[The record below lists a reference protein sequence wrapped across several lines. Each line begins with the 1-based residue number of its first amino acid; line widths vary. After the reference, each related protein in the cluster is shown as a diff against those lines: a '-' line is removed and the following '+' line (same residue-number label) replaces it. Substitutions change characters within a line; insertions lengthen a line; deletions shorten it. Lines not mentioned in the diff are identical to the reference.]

1 MSIPYR
7 FMPWARS
14 GLARSHANADS
25 NAALAAR
32 PKVKVGLTLQ
42 AKQDGNPVTELA
54 GGIELALYGPG
65 DIIGIDPRLVVRT
78 DPKPNCTN
86 FEPNYLAII
95 DFDPPDFPWLL
106 TPAHANVNHQLRPWL
121 VLVVVERSQVAL
133 PSLKPGAPLPSIT
146 LTAAQ
151 VATQLPNLDES
162 WLWAHAQAVSQ
173 THAAAGLAAELP
185 TQPAQNI
192 SRLVCPHRLEERK
205 NYLACVVPAFD
216 AGRRRGLGQPLQGD
230 TLIPAWDHANPIDTE
245 LPVYTHWEFSTG
257 PLGDIETLA
266 RRLKTPVQYQNDLT
280 LLAQL
285 RHIGEQPVAV
295 DAERLLFEGGTP
307 GQTVFEGAMV
317 SLDFEPDA
325 ANGIFAS
332 KLAGILNSGD
342 ALTADGTPKPNIV
355 PTLSPPLYGEYPAKR
370 HRVEPGFLSQR
381 WFDQLNLQPRYRLAA
396 GWGAEIVRQN
406 QDEFMQ
412 AAWAQVGEVLATQRA
427 LSLSRFS
434 HDVLKAL
441 QTRHLDKL
449 ADTRL
454 LAVLAPARARLKL
467 DVGNSLY
474 GRIDATSLPDELF
487 DGAMRRLTS
496 TRRATLR
503 MAQWRER
510 DLAPAPI
517 AQQVAGLV
525 TRFANISKNLASLD
539 PNRFVPDG
547 IMGSRSYDAI
557 PLPADLNSMVDLT
570 PYTGLPGSLSGT
582 ELARIQ
588 QASATAQRQAASL
601 KPRAPLMGDVWHQG
615 ILTETHRQR
624 LAQLQQVSA
633 EPLRGD
639 FAQLIRQASQHG
651 AEGLLMTVQAGGAV
665 QAQALKIDGRNG
677 NLKTIGSAFTPG
689 AGRKLRSVRIA
700 PGSVAAVPIQ
710 ALRLYGNNAVFT
722 SLPPGTLGQG
732 GAPVRINLDAPGQF
746 GAASVGT
753 VPSITLP
760 PAVKKRAVLQRYSEA
775 FKDYQKL
782 WREPNELAQIGIQ
795 PVDFALAQAVQQ
807 TRARI
812 DPALTVPA
820 RLASMLSLG
829 EQNVAWARSSG
840 LNNSYI
846 AERFDSAFAEL
857 LRYVIPPRFDRIMAY
872 PQLPFPLSK
881 KLETLAPETFLPGVG
896 ALPDDFI
903 MAVQTNPRFVE
914 ALLLGANHEMGRE
927 LLWQGFP
934 TDQRGTPFQHFWQR
948 LDTNADI
955 EPIHHWLAT
964 APLGGQRGSKAML
977 VLLIRGQLLARFPT
991 LSIYAY
997 PKQAGQTRPGG
1008 SVPPTPPGQQDP
1020 SEMEAKLMKIPV
1032 LQGHLGRDITYLGFD
1047 INPDRDPAIA
1057 DPKLDLRYMENF
1069 FFVLEEQMTEPR
1081 FGFDEPDK
1089 KGQAG
1094 KGWLSV
1100 DWNEVGVAG
1109 GQHFGSDQLRQAL
1122 PLTPDKPADWL
1133 NPHAATVANALLQRP
1148 FRGYYAGAALKMP
1161 KP

>member
-1 MSIPYR
+1 MIPYR
-7 FMPWARS
+7 FMPWTRS
-14 GLARSHANADS
+14 GLACAHSNADS
-25 NAALAAR
+25 NAPLAAR

-42 AKQDGNPVTELA
+42 AKQDGNPVAGLA

-78 DPKPNCTN
+78 DPKPNSTN

-106 TPAHANVNHQLRPWL
+106 TPAHANVNQQLRPWL

-133 PSLKPGAPLPSIT
+133 PGLKPGAPLPSIT

-173 THAAAGLAAELP
+173 TQTAAALAAELP

-192 SRLVCPHRLEERK
+192 SRLVCPRRLEPRK

-216 AGRRRGLGQPLQGD
+216 AGRRRGLGQPLLGD

-266 RRLKTPVQYQNDLT
+266 RRLQTPAQYQNDLP

-317 SLDFEPDA
+317 SLDFKPDP
-325 ANGIFAS
+325 ANSIFAS
-332 KLAGILNSGD
+332 KLAGMLNSGD
-342 ALTADGTPKPNIV
+342 ALAADGTPKPDIV

-370 HRVEPGFLSQR
+370 HRGEPGFLNQR

-396 GWGAEIVRQN
+396 GWGAEIVRQY

-467 DVGNSLY
+467 DAGNSLY
-474 GRIDATSLPDELF
+474 GRIDSTSLPDELF

-496 TRRATLR
+496 TRRPTLR

-510 DLAPAPI
+510 DLALVPI

-525 TRFANISKNLASLD
+525 TRFADISNNLARLD

-557 PLPADLNSMVDLT
+557 PLPADLNSRVDLA

-624 LAQLQQVSA
+624 LAQLQQASA
-633 EPLRGD
+633 EPLQGD
-639 FAQLIRQASQHG
+639 FAQLIRQASKNG

-665 QAQALKIDGRNG
+665 QAQGLKIDGRNG
-677 NLKTIGSAFTPG
+677 NLKPVGNAFSPGS
-689 AGRKLRSVRIA
+689 GRKLRSVRIA

-710 ALRLYGNNAVFT
+710 ALRLYGNTAVFT

-746 GAASVGT
+746 GAASVGA

-760 PAVKKRAVLQRYSEA
+760 PAVKERAVLQRYSEA

-795 PVDFALAQAVQQ
+795 PVDFALAQAAQQ

-820 RLASMLSLG
+820 RLASMLALG
-829 EQNVAWARSSG
+829 EQSVAWARSSG
-840 LNNSYI
+840 LSNSYI
-846 AERFDSAFAEL
+846 AERFDLAFAEL

-872 PQLPFPLSK
+872 PELPFPLSK

-934 TDQRGTPFQHFWQR
+934 TDQRGTPLRNFWQR
-948 LDTNADI
+948 LDGNADI
-955 EPIHHWLAT
+955 EPIHHWLAA

-977 VLLIRGQLLARFPT
+977 VLLIRGQLLERFPT

-997 PKQAGQTRPGG
+997 PKLAGQARPGG
-1008 SVPPTPPGQQDP
+1008 KVPPVPPGSRPPDT
-1020 SEMEAKLMKIPV
+1020 EMSPELMEMPV
-1032 LQGHLGRDITYLGFD
+1032 LKGHLGRDITYLGFN
-1047 INPDRDPAIA
+1047 INPERDPAIA
-1057 DPKLDLRYMENF
+1057 NPKDDLRYMENF
-1069 FFVLEEQMTEPR
+1069 YFVLEEQMTEPR

-1089 KGQAG
+1089 KGQSG
-1094 KGWLSV
+1094 QGWLSV
-1100 DWNEVGVAG
+1100 DWDEVGVAG
-1109 GQHFGSDQLRQAL
+1109 GRHFGSINLRQAA
-1122 PLTPDKPADWL
+1122 PLTPDIPADWL
-1133 NPHAATVANALLQRP
+1133 NPHAATIANALLQRP